1 MAINLI
7 FGFVAT
13 GINNAA
19 HIGGM
24 IIGAFLALMWYLSYV
39 SKLKTILKILGL
51 LGAVII
57 TGGFICTVY
66 KSTLDYFHYGMKSS
80 SRTLTLFLKL
90 QLV

>member
-1 MAINLI
+1 MAINLV

-19 HIGGM
+19 HIGGI

-39 SKLKTILKILGL
+39 SKLKTILKIFGL

-57 TGGFICTVY
+57 TSGFYMYCVQIN
-66 KSTLDYFHYGMKSS
+66 SPLLPLWHEIIIQNPDIIP
-80 SRTLTLFLKL
+80 
-90 QLV
+90 